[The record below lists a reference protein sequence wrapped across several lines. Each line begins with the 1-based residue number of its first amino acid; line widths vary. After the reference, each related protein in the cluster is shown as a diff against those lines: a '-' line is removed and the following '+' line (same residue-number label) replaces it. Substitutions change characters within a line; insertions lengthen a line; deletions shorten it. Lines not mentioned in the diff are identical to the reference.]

1 MEYKSK
7 HAGEVIDE
15 GIDKA
20 LGMDNSIKQAVDAE
34 ATQRT
39 QAIAKEVT
47 DRNAAIQSAIDT
59 EVSDRNTAIQSAID
73 TEVKNRNTAI
83 KEAID
88 GLDLSGG
95 GSSGGGTS
103 GGGTSGGG
111 TSSGGESYIT
121 LTATDSSRVDLDTI
135 TTAGTYRIMGN
146 IDYVDNM
153 PAYSVPERFKSE
165 NGVVLRVA
173 EGVNS
178 QGTTICTQELII
190 PTCESYFLR
199 VKRTSFMEWISPVIA
214 DSKTNFATEDEG
226 FYLNCTQAS
235 TYTKDGVTVN
245 AGDKFDQINR
255 HAGTSVHQVL
265 FHYPASGE
273 MNIYIRSNVGS
284 NTDYRKVLTQ

>member
-1 MEYKSK
+1 MAYKSK
-7 HAGEVIDE
+7 HTGEQIDS

-20 LGMDNSIKQAVDAE
+20 LDMDNSIKQAVDAE
-34 ATQRT
+34 ATIRT

-59 EVSDRNTAIQSAID
+59 EVTNRNSAIKSAID
-73 TEVKNRNTAI
+73 KEASDRDAAI

-88 GLDLSGG
+88 GLDISGG

-111 TSSGGESYIT
+111 ESYIT
-121 LTATDSSRVDLDTI
+121 LTATASSRVDLDAI
-135 TTAGTYRIMGN
+135 TTAGTYRIMGD

-173 EGVNS
+173 EGVNN

-199 VKRTSFMEWISPVIA
+199 VKRTSFMKWLSPVIA
-214 DSKTNFATEDEG
+214 QRKDEFSTIDEG
-226 FYLNCTQAS
+226 VYLDCTQGL
-235 TYTKDGVTVN
+235 TTTNHGITVN
-245 AGDKFDQINR
+245 AGDKFDQITR
-255 HAGTSVHQVL
+255 LSGTTTHQVL
-265 FHYPASGE
+265 FHYPTSGA

-284 NTDYRKVLTQ
+284 NTNYRKVITQ

>member
-1 MEYKSK
+1 MAYKSK
-7 HAGEVIDE
+7 HTGEQIDS

-20 LGMDNSIKQAVDAE
+20 LDMDNSIKKAVDAE
-34 ATQRT
+34 TTART
-39 QAIAKEVT
+39 QAITKEVTDRDAAIQSAIDKEVTNRDSAIQSAIAKEVT
-47 DRNAAIQSAIDT
+47 DRNAAIKDAID
-59 EVSDRNTAIQSAID
+59 D
-73 TEVKNRNTAI
+73 
-83 KEAID
+83 
-88 GLDLSGG
+88 LDISGG
-95 GSSGGGTS
+95 GSS

-121 LTATDSSRVDLDTI
+121 LTATASSRVDLDTI

-153 PAYSVPERFKSE
+153 PAYSVPERFKTE
-165 NGVVLRVA
+165 YGVVLRVA
-173 EGVNS
+173 EGVTS
-178 QGTTICTQELII
+178 EGTTICTQELII

-199 VKRTSFMEWISPVIA
+199 VKRTTFMEWISPVIA

-226 FYLNCTQAS
+226 FYLNCTQGS

-265 FHYPASGE
+265 FHYPESGE
-273 MNIYIRSNVGS
+273 MNIYIRSNVSS
-284 NTDYRKVLTQ
+284 NTKYRKVLTQ